1 MAQERQNK
9 RYVGATLYEWQKAV
23 TDEICGIE
31 NENKTVVVKAHRQ
44 AGKSFL
50 CENILLYY
58 AINKKRSSNAM
69 ISPTLNQ
76 SRALYK
82 EIVNAIV
89 DSGIIKAKNETL
101 LTIDL
106 INGSTI
112 FFKSSEQRDALRG
125 YHIDGILILDE
136 AAYLSDDILQ
146 LVLPWRNVSK
156 ANMLIVSTPFRKDG
170 FFYRYY
176 LLGVSKEKNTVS
188 IDWSTYDTSAL
199 LNEEQ
204 KKVYRTVLT
213 KNQYLTEIE
222 GEFIDGDG
230 MVFTNILDNVGTY
243 RTDYNRLYAGIDF
256 GTGKEGDSTSISI
269 FNEYGEMVYI
279 HYFNDLGTF
288 EQMNV
293 LADDLIRY
301 KDKLVSIYA
310 ENNSIGEPL
319 TDVLKKCLRDKG
331 NGVLT
336 GYIEE
341 INTTNQLKVTM
352 VSQVQ
357 VGLEQGT
364 IKLLND
370 SRLLNELAAYAATYN
385 SKTGTVTYNAPSGL
399 HDDTVMSTM
408 LAYHSY
414 KNANDYNQYKIGF
427 VKNRRVRYT

>member
-1 MAQERQNK
+1 MVQEKQNK
-9 RYVGATLYEWQKAV
+9 RYIGATLFEWQKAV

-31 NENKTVVVKAHRQ
+31 NENKVVVVKSHRQ

-58 AINKKRSSNAM
+58 AINKKRSTNAM

-106 INGSTI
+106 INGSQI
-112 FFKSSEQRDALRG
+112 FFKSAEQRDALRG
-125 YHIDGILILDE
+125 YHISGILILDE
-136 AAYLSDDILQ
+136 AAYLTDDILQ

-176 LLGVSKEKNTVS
+176 LLGVSREKNTVS
-188 IDWSTYDTSAL
+188 IDWSLYDTSAL

-204 KKVYRTVLT
+204 KKIYKEILT

-230 MVFTNILDNVGTY
+230 MVFSNILANVGAPREEY
-243 RTDYNRLYAGIDF
+243 QRLYAGIDF
-256 GTGKEGDSTSISI
+256 GSGNNGDSTSVSI
-269 FNEYGEMVYI
+269 FNEYGEMVFI

-310 ENNSIGEPL
+310 EHNSIGNPL
-319 TDVLKKCLRDKG
+319 TDVLRKALKDKG
-331 NGVLT
+331 HGVLT

-341 INTTNQLKVTM
+341 IDTTNQLKVTM

-357 VGLEQGT
+357 VGLEQNKV
-364 IKLLND
+364 KLLND
-370 SRLLNELAAYAATYN
+370 KRLLNELAAYAATYN
-385 SKTGTVTYNAPSGL
+385 SKTGNVSYNAPSGL
-399 HDDTVMSTM
+399 HDDTVISTM

-414 KNANDYNQYKIGF
+414 KNANDYCQYKIGF
-427 VKNRRVRYT
+427 VKNRRVKYS

>member
-1 MAQERQNK
+1 MAQEKQNK
-9 RYVGATLYEWQKAV
+9 TYIGATLYPWQKAV
-23 TDEICGIE
+23 TDEICGIP
-31 NENKTVVVKAHRQ
+31 NENKVVVVKSHRQ

-50 CENILLYY
+50 CVNILLYY
-58 AINKKRSSNAM
+58 GINKKRSTNAM

-76 SRALYK
+76 SRALFK
-82 EIVNAIV
+82 ELVNAII
-89 DSGIIKAKNETL
+89 DSGVVKAKNETL

-125 YHIDGILILDE
+125 YHINGILILDE
-136 AAYLSDDILQ
+136 AAYLSEDMLQ

-156 ANMLIVSTPFRKDG
+156 ANMLVVSTPFRKDG

-188 IDWSTYDTSAL
+188 VDWSQFDTSAL

-204 KKVYRTVLT
+204 KKVYKEILT

-230 MVFTNILDNVGTY
+230 MVFSNILANVGSPQEGY
-243 RTDYNRLYAGIDF
+243 RYYAGIDF

-288 EQMNV
+288 EQIDV
-293 LADDLIRY
+293 LANDLIRY
-301 KDKLVSIYA
+301 KDKIVSIYA

-319 TDVLKKCLRDKG
+319 TDVLKKTLREKG
-331 NGVLT
+331 NGEMI

-357 VGLEQGT
+357 IGLEQGK

-385 SKTGTVTYNAPSGL
+385 SKTGSVSYNAPAGL
-399 HDDTVMSTM
+399 HDDTVISTM
-408 LAYHSY
+408 LGYHAY
-414 KNANDYNQYKIGF
+414 KNATDYAQYKIGF
-427 VKNRRVRYT
+427 VKNNRPKRR